1 MDAVVRKDG
10 SSNVW
15 RAPDTR
21 GRERGGLRSGGRGSR
36 MFTIVIAAA
45 LLGLTLRMIDTLAI
59 VSMLCILLRPARFA
73 IILAVRF
80 AVRELASAEAIMIVV
95 AVVSAAVAVMIAAAA
110 IMVVIAPPMIA
121 VVIVIPATARYES
134 CQKDTE
140 AVVHACCCRIVQR
153 YRLLCKGKRRRQRRR
168 YRTGKQ

>member
-1 MDAVVRKDG
+1 
-10 SSNVW
+10 
-15 RAPDTR
+15 
-21 GRERGGLRSGGRGSR
+21 

-140 AVVHACCCRIVQR
+140 AVVHATAVESCSGTDFCAKESVVVKDGVIGRENN
-153 YRLLCKGKRRRQRRR
+153 K
-168 YRTGKQ
+168 